1 MSHLLQSRKNVRLIF
16 HATTATVLPFPNLD
30 GHNSTPDTILTAA
43 APQKSLLLPFLSSQS
58 SLKCKLA
65 IAGKPP
71 HVYSSKPGS
80 SVTLICLPVF
90 PFGLLKKKYFWFWG
104 GVTVPAE
111 ALGVTQTVNDISI
124 IMGCAGF
131 LGRRSSQLKK
141 KKNTEEEKVVWSLK
155 TIIKV
160 VWR

>member
-1 MSHLLQSRKNVRLIF
+1 MSHLFQSRKNVRLIF

-30 GHNSTPDTILTAA
+30 GHNSTPDTILTTA
-43 APQKSLLLPFLSSQS
+43 APQKSLLLPFLTSQS

-90 PFGLLKKKYFWFWG
+90 PFGLLKKKISDFEAGLQYRLKHWVSHKQLTISASSRAVLDFWG
-104 GVTVPAE
+104 GGHP
-111 ALGVTQTVNDISI
+111 N
-124 IMGCAGF
+124 
-131 LGRRSSQLKK
+131 
-141 KKNTEEEKVVWSLK
+141 
-155 TIIKV
+155 
-160 VWR
+160 